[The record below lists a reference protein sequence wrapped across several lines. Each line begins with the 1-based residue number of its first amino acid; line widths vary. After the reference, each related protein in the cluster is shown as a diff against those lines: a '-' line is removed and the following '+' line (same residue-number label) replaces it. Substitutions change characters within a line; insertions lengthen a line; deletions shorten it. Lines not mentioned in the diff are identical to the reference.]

1 MCAPELSDIQTAI
14 WQPFSTEDLIIVG
27 IANQPVEAIEQFGID
42 NGLTYPLLQDTW
54 SVYNQ
59 YYIPG
64 GISPFP
70 RDFIIDQQGIVQYA
84 NNEYDGDAMSLL
96 VQELLNS
103 VQNCVPG
110 DITGDGL
117 IDVLDIVAVVQI
129 ILSGLDPD
137 SATLCAGDLDESG
150 LIDILDIVQ
159 LVELILG

>member
-1 MCAPELSDIQTAI
+1 M
-14 WQPFSTEDLIIVG
+14 G
-27 IANQPVEAIEQFGID
+27 IANQPVEAIQQFGID

-96 VQELLNS
+96 VEELHFR
-103 VQNCVPG
+103 
-110 DITGDGL
+110 TK
-117 IDVLDIVAVVQI
+117 
-129 ILSGLDPD
+129 
-137 SATLCAGDLDESG
+137 LCAR
-150 LIDILDIVQ
+150 
-159 LVELILG
+159 

>member
-1 MCAPELSDIQTAI
+1 
-14 WQPFSTEDLIIVG
+14 VG
-27 IANQPVEAIEQFGID
+27 IANQPVDAIQQFGID

-59 YYIPG
+59 FYIPG

-96 VQELLNS
+96 VQELLIS
-103 VQNCVPG
+103 AQNCIPG
-110 DITGDGL
+110 EITDDGL
-117 IDVLDIVAVVQI
+117 IDVLDIVTIVQI
-129 ILSGLDPD
+129 ILSGVDPD
-137 SATLCAGDLDESG
+137 YATLCAGDLDDSG
-150 LIDILDIVQ
+150 VIDILDIIQ